1 MPPGA
6 SKHPPPPPPASRFN
20 LYDVTSATQAAA
32 EIFERNKAISKP
44 ANTIRYR
51 GPRFYHYR
59 ESTYVFYLASTRL
72 ETWRFPDNRRINP
85 NRRYRSRSPL
95 LAEIPHTAS
104 LVSPLRPISISRA
117 TSSSRNLFN
126 LYSSFLY
133 LPLLT
138 SFARHFLVYLVH
150 SILSSISI
158 TMKFYNVY
166 FRELSHFLLIYNSYW
181 NFFQKSEAITT
192 ADGKIF
198 WKITKRK
205 NDICIYIIW
214 KERNNSFRKI
224 NNNLPNLD
232 YHWGKPLW
240 IYSFRRV
247 RSVSRQN
254 DRFFREQWFIQRAI
268 IARRPS
274 FSPVLL
280 AKSAERLTRP
290 FATKRG
296 ARGESTGRG

>member
-1 MPPGA
+1 MCRREPRNILLLLLLPPV
-6 SKHPPPPPPASRFN
+6 SIYTMSLRRLRRLQKYS
-20 LYDVTSATQAAA
+20 SATRR
-32 EIFERNKAISKP
+32 FRNRP
-44 ANTIRYR
+44 IRYR

-138 SFARHFLVYLVH
+138 SFARHFLVYLVY

-192 ADGKIF
+192 A
-198 WKITKRK
+198 W
-205 NDICIYIIW
+205 
-214 KERNNSFRKI
+214 
-224 NNNLPNLD
+224 
-232 YHWGKPLW
+232 
-240 IYSFRRV
+240 
-247 RSVSRQN
+247 
-254 DRFFREQWFIQRAI
+254 
-268 IARRPS
+268 
-274 FSPVLL
+274 L
-280 AKSAERLTRP
+280 AK
-290 FATKRG
+290 FFGK
-296 ARGESTGRG
+296 